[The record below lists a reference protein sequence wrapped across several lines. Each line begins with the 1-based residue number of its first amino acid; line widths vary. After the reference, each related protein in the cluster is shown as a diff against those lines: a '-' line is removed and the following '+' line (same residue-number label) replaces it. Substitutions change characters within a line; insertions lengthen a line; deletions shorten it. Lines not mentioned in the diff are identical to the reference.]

1 MDLRYPRPQMVR
13 GNYKLL
19 DDGEWTLNGEAICVP
34 YPPEASDSKY
44 KGEIK
49 NPLCYETRFS
59 IPKEYFGNRI
69 LLHFGAVDQVAE
81 IYVNDVFI
89 GKHEQGYLSFTC
101 DITDVVDESNAE
113 SNTLKVIAT
122 DTLDRKYPRGKQS
135 KKSSGMWYTK
145 VSGIWQSVWL
155 ESVPENFVE
164 ALHITSDKK
173 GVTIVAD
180 ASEEYSIENI
190 RVEIYPAT
198 DFSSML
204 MTQCGWYTNGDLFG
218 VPSASLVNEN
228 IEPIM
233 DVSEPSNT
241 IDIDIENPVLWSVEN
256 PYIYPVRIYAG
267 DDVVDS
273 YFALREIAVDDSAEG
288 KLLKLNGQNIFLN
301 GVLDQGYF
309 TDGIFLPKEPEEYIR
324 DVLRMKELGF
334 NFLRKHIKLEPQCFY
349 TVCDLVGMFVMQ
361 DMINN
366 GDYKFIK
373 DTVLPTIGFTK
384 RDDTKHFDKDVERKD
399 IFIDSMLGIIDE
411 VYNHPSLVA
420 YTIFNEGWG
429 QFESDSMYALCKHMD
444 ANRLIDSTSGWF
456 WQNDSDFDSLHIYF
470 RNEKLEPR
478 KERLMLLSEC
488 GGYQYGIE
496 GHKFQLK
503 RHYGYG
509 RVSTSKEDLTM
520 RIRQMYEEMV
530 FPAIKKG
537 LCGVVFTQL
546 SDVEE
551 EINGLYTYDRE
562 ICKVIPEE
570 MRKLSKELQ
579 EMVDSLC

>member
-1 MDLRYPRPQMVR
+1 M
-13 GNYKLL
+13 
-19 DDGEWTLNGEAICVP
+19 
-34 YPPEASDSKY
+34 
-44 KGEIK
+44 
-49 NPLCYETRFS
+49 
-59 IPKEYFGNRI
+59 
-69 LLHFGAVDQVAE
+69 
-81 IYVNDVFI
+81 
-89 GKHEQGYLSFTC
+89 
-101 DITDVVDESNAE
+101 
-113 SNTLKVIAT
+113 
-122 DTLDRKYPRGKQS
+122 
-135 KKSSGMWYTK
+135 
-145 VSGIWQSVWL
+145 
-155 ESVPENFVE
+155 
-164 ALHITSDKK
+164 
-173 GVTIVAD
+173 
-180 ASEEYSIENI
+180 
-190 RVEIYPAT
+190 
-198 DFSSML
+198 
-204 MTQCGWYTNGDLFG
+204 
-218 VPSASLVNEN
+218 
-228 IEPIM
+228 
-233 DVSEPSNT
+233 
-241 IDIDIENPVLWSVEN
+241 EN

-288 KLLKLNGQNIFLN
+288 KRLKLNGQNIFLN

-470 RNEKLEPR
+470 RNEK
-478 KERLMLLSEC
+478 
-488 GGYQYGIE
+488 
-496 GHKFQLK
+496 F
-503 RHYGYG
+503 
-509 RVSTSKEDLTM
+509 
-520 RIRQMYEEMV
+520 MYH
-530 FPAIKKG
+530 
-537 LCGVVFTQL
+537 
-546 SDVEE
+546 
-551 EINGLYTYDRE
+551 
-562 ICKVIPEE
+562 
-570 MRKLSKELQ
+570 
-579 EMVDSLC
+579 